1 MIVWYTW
8 SNLSQKHPQQFLFP
22 SYIPLIPDRKIHPG
36 FLVDNAAGVTEGF
49 EAFHAVVSPHSALT
63 DTAKWH
69 GAGSKMDDG
78 VVDAAAAEVTQIQYF
93 FLRFFVFAEEI

>member
-1 MIVWYTW
+1 MT
-8 SNLSQKHPQQFLFP
+8 NTENTRKSQNPEE
-22 SYIPLIPDRKIHPG
+22 
-36 FLVDNAAGVTEGF
+36 VC
-49 EAFHAVVSPHSALT
+49 

-93 FLRFFVFAEEI
+93 FLRFFVFTEEI